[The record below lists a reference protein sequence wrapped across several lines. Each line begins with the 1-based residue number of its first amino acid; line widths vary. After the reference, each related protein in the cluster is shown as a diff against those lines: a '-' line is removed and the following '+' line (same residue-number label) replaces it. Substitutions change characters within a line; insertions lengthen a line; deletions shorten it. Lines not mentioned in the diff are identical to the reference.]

1 MIEFVFPASPETIR
15 SGPLESVPSPSRLR
29 RDLAAC
35 ASINSDVFLAFS
47 LLGKAFKP
55 LPFG

>member
-1 MIEFVFPASPETIR
+1 MIEFVFSASLETIR

-35 ASINSDVFLAFS
+35 ASINPDVFVFS
-47 LLGKAFKP
+47 FLGKAFKP